1 MISSLFYG
9 VCFMIIL
16 LHEDLRVKV
25 MAAICLTYLV
35 VENLVVYYA
44 STYVLNF
51 DITLYFSAVWA
62 LDSILLFSVACVVRG
77 LRQKLTIALGLPLL
91 FVQVFAIQYPDILP
105 EYLYSFALNSAHM
118 YFIEVFIFSFA
129 HKDNTV
135 TQWLRTGTIIALV
148 FTVHLL

>member
-9 VCFMIIL
+9 ACFMIIL
-16 LHEDLRVKV
+16 LHEDLRVKC
-25 MAAICLTYLV
+25 MAGICLAYLV
-35 VENLVVYYA
+35 IENLMVYYV
-44 STYVLNF
+44 STFILNF
-51 DITLYFSAVWA
+51 DITLYFTAVWA

-77 LRQKLTIALGLPLL
+77 LRQKVTIALGLPLL

-105 EYLYSFALNSAHM
+105 EYLYTFAVQSAHL

-135 TQWLRTGTIIALV
+135 TQWLRTGTILALV
-148 FTVHLL
+148 FVVHLL